1 MYVSMVESN
10 YEILNLSDDAS
21 KKEIRKAYRA
31 LVLQHH
37 ADRGGDDEKFKRIKQ
52 AYEDLQ
58 KGKKYPD
65 TIDEKRTKAKFYS
78 GTSEDEKLR
87 KNLLLSNDVARE
99 MKTAEEWVAALS
111 RTNTTGMRLFGS
123 NELGK
128 MEFERKPTKTLSIK
142 GKFWAGNFKY
152 DNSVMMWGSITSP
165 YFSPYEKHKTHIHL
179 TDGNF
184 RLIDSIQNKYD
195 VDGGAKI
202 TVDNGDMEVGNVS
215 GKKQMVSDPQGRVG
229 MSTMKEYFTE
239 LKALNGKLVTG
250 SVSNTVK
257 LDADT
262 VVVLNLVDNIKINAR
277 EILVYGSKVTYNVD
291 FFLKNNGKIRFYDQG
306 SGFDISDDST
316 IHLEDDRI
324 IKIRDIKRA
333 KMISHGGKDVRYED
347 LLNLSTRKKSKSG
360 TSNNF
365 GSFKKIFGR

>member
-1 MYVSMVESN
+1 MVESN

-21 KKEIRKAYRA
+21 KQEIRKAYRA

-58 KGKKYPD
+58 NGKKYPD
-65 TIDEKRTKAKFYS
+65 TLDEKRSKAKFYS

-87 KNLLLSNDVARE
+87 KNLLLSNDVAKE

-111 RTNTTGMRLFGS
+111 RTNAIGMRLFGS

-128 MEFERKPTKTLSIK
+128 MEFERKPTKILSIK

-152 DNSVMMWGSITSP
+152 DNSIMMWGSITSP

-195 VDGGAKI
+195 IDGGAKI
-202 TVDNGDMEVGNVS
+202 TVDKGDMEVGNVS

-229 MSTMKEYFTE
+229 MSTTKEYFTE

-257 LDADT
+257 LDADI
-262 VVVLNLVDNIKINAR
+262 VVVLNLVDNIKIKAR
-277 EILVYGSKVTYNVD
+277 EILVYGSKVTYNVE

-316 IHLEDDRI
+316 IYLEDDRI

-333 KMISHGGKDVRYED
+333 KMISHGGKDISYED
-347 LLNLSTRKKSKSG
+347 LVNLGTRKKSKNG

>member
-1 MYVSMVESN
+1 MLSMVESN
-10 YEILNLSDDAS
+10 YEILNLADDAS
-21 KKEIRKAYRA
+21 KKEIQKAYRT

-37 ADRGGDDEKFKRIKQ
+37 SDRGGNDEKFKRIKQ

-65 TIDEKRTKAKFYS
+65 TLDEKKSNAKFYS

-87 KNLLLSNDVARE
+87 KNLLLSNDVAKE
-99 MKTAEEWVAALS
+99 MKTAEEWVAALN

-123 NELGK
+123 NEFGK
-128 MEFERKPTKTLSIK
+128 MEFERKPTKTLSMK

-184 RLIDSIQNKYD
+184 RMIDSIQNKYD

-215 GKKQMVSDPQGRVG
+215 GKKQRVSDPQGRVG
-229 MSTMKEYFTE
+229 MSIMKEYFTE
-239 LKALNGKLVTG
+239 LKALNGKLVAGNVT
-250 SVSNTVK
+250 NTVK

-262 VVVLNLVDNIKINAR
+262 VIALNLVDNIKIKGR
-277 EILVYGSKVTYNVD
+277 EILVYGSKVTHNVE

-316 IHLEDDRI
+316 IYLEDDRV
-324 IKIRDIKRA
+324 IKIRDLKRA
-333 KMISHGGKDVRYED
+333 KMISHGGKDISYED
-347 LLNLSTRKKSKSG
+347 LVNLGVRKKSKNG

-365 GSFKKIFGR
+365 NSFKKIFGK